1 MLVLS
6 FLLYDIIYISV
17 NTVIIMYYCRI
28 MSYYCCVFVARK
40 SKIIIHIHD
49 VHVYYICLY
58 RLCEHVTL
66 IC

>member
-6 FLLYDIIYISV
+6 SLLYNIIYISV
-17 NTVIIMYYCRI
+17 NIVMIMYYCRI
-28 MSYYCCVFVARK
+28 TSYYCCAFVARK
-40 SKIIIHIHD
+40 SKIIIHIH
-49 VHVYYICLY
+49 VHICYICLY